1 MPAGKSENEYSECVP
16 PGALSSSQ
24 ENLYST
30 LNFGRNEFLNV
41 SALTVSTKNLWEGKT
56 KQQSTRDLRLEPMYI
71 DVVSEST
78 TAGKSS
84 RRLTCF
90 IAWLVMLTIL
100 SFASLAVTVFIFYKG
115 GMTNEKPT
123 STTLDT
129 NGARDSGKFNPRLGS
144 PQSSDI
150 ERINQLSK
158 NLTSLWQKLENVSKM
173 AGPPGMKGSKG
184 PQGPRGFNGSK
195 GVPGKPGA
203 RGPPGPPGPQ
213 GADGPRGF
221 NGSDG
226 KQGPPGPPGPQGV
239 EGLMGPPGKNGTKGL
254 NGSPGPPGPRGAGN
268 FSSCAFGPPATQF
281 GSPGLSADI
290 VVTITEKAGKKVI
303 ATCYSNDAS
312 SNKLSSSKNSDG
324 LTDYTCTCKGSLGTG
339 VKIMSCTIIYLQCDL

>member
-16 PGALSSSQ
+16 PGALSTSQ

-41 SALTVSTKNLWEGKT
+41 SALTVNTKNLWEGKT

-84 RRLTCF
+84 RRLTCL

-144 PQSSDI
+144 LQSSDI

-173 AGPPGMKGSKG
+173 AGPPGMKGSTG
-184 PQGPRGFNGSK
+184 PQGPRGFDGST

-203 RGPPGPPGPQ
+203 RGPPGPPGPE

-226 KQGPPGPPGPQGV
+226 KQGPPGPPGPQGA
-239 EGLMGPPGKNGTKGL
+239 EGPMGPPGKNGTRGL
-254 NGSPGPPGPRGAGN
+254 NGSPGPPGPGGAGN
-268 FSSCAFGPPATQF
+268 FSSCVFKTKD
-281 GSPGLSADI
+281 SAVIADNAAPND
-290 VVTITEKAGKKVI
+290 VSITEAVGKKVI

-312 SNKLSSSKNSDG
+312 INKLSRSTHGG
-324 LTDYTCTCKGSLGTG
+324 LPYYTCTCTGTRKTG
-339 VKIMSCTIIYLQCDL
+339 VKFMLCTILYLECDL

>member
-1 MPAGKSENEYSECVP
+1 MSNRVAEKQLGNYAQSTEHYRQQLKQMTRKFHNWVFGINMPAGKSENEYSECVP
-16 PGALSSSQ
+16 PGALSTSQ

-84 RRLTCF
+84 RRLTCL

-129 NGARDSGKFNPRLGS
+129 NGRF
-144 PQSSDI
+144 
-150 ERINQLSK
+150 
-158 NLTSLWQKLENVSKM
+158 
-173 AGPPGMKGSKG
+173 
-184 PQGPRGFNGSK
+184 
-195 GVPGKPGA
+195 
-203 RGPPGPPGPQ
+203 
-213 GADGPRGF
+213 
-221 NGSDG
+221 
-226 KQGPPGPPGPQGV
+226 
-239 EGLMGPPGKNGTKGL
+239 
-254 NGSPGPPGPRGAGN
+254 
-268 FSSCAFGPPATQF
+268 
-281 GSPGLSADI
+281 
-290 VVTITEKAGKKVI
+290 
-303 ATCYSNDAS
+303 
-312 SNKLSSSKNSDG
+312 
-324 LTDYTCTCKGSLGTG
+324 
-339 VKIMSCTIIYLQCDL
+339 